1 MAGHDASGTVEDG
14 VMTVDLTTPTE
25 DVTYPWSDANR
36 YWNTQVLL
44 AMDRAGMIRPG
55 MAGPAGGPGR
65 EHGRA
70 VAGDL
75 RGTP

>member
-1 MAGHDASGTVEDG
+1 
-14 VMTVDLTTPTE
+14 MTVDLTTPTE
-25 DVTYPWSDANR
+25 DVNYPWSDANR

-44 AMDRAGMIRPG
+44 AMDRAGMIDLEWPE
-55 MAGPAGGPGR
+55 PAGGPGR

-75 RGTP
+75 RGSP